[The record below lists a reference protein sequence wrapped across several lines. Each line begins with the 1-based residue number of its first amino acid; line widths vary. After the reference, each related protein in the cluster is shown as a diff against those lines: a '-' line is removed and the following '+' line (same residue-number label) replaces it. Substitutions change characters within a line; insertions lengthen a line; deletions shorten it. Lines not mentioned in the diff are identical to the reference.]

1 MCTFAGKTYE
11 MKIKERIL
19 GCLILLVVAVL
30 AGCNV
35 PLVPLI

>member
-1 MCTFAGKTYE
+1 
-11 MKIKERIL
+11 MKIKERII
-19 GCLILLVVAVL
+19 GFILLLATAVL